1 MDLKSFKNEVEF
13 DATRVK
19 TKVLI
24 ETSFSKEIQILI
36 SVGQVMK
43 EHQTPYPIL
52 IHLLEGNIDLGVQG
66 KIISMK
72 VGDIIALEGDIPHDL
87 TAKENAIIRLTL
99 SKHDKVERLE
109 SVLKS

>member
-13 DATRVK
+13 DATRIK
-19 TKVLI
+19 TKVLV
-24 ETSFSKEIQILI
+24 ETSFSKEIQILM

-43 EHQTPYPIL
+43 EHKTPYPIL
-52 IHLLEGNIDLGVQG
+52 IHLLDGNIDLGVQG

-99 SKHDKVERLE
+99 SKHDKVERLKEVLE
-109 SVLKS
+109 S

>member
-19 TKVLI
+19 TKVLV
-24 ETSFSKEIQILI
+24 ETSFSKEIQILM
-36 SVGQVMK
+36 SVGQLMK

-52 IHLLEGNIDLGVQG
+52 IHLLDGNIDLGVQG

-99 SKHDKVERLE
+99 SKHDKVERLKEVLE
-109 SVLKS
+109 S

>member
-24 ETSFSKEIQILI
+24 ETSFSKEIQILMHG
-36 SVGQVMK
+36 GQVMK
-43 EHQTPYPIL
+43 EHKTPYPIL
-52 IHLLEGNIDLGVQG
+52 IHLLDGNIDLGVQG
-66 KIISMK
+66 EIISMK

-99 SKHDKVERLE
+99 SKHDKVERLKEVLE
-109 SVLKS
+109 S

>member
-24 ETSFSKEIQILI
+24 ETSFSKEIQILM

-43 EHQTPYPIL
+43 EHQTPFPIL
-52 IHLLEGNIDLGVQG
+52 IHLLDGNIELGVQG

-99 SKHDKVERLE
+99 SKHDKVERLKEVLE
-109 SVLKS
+109 S

>member
-1 MDLKSFKNEVEF
+1 MDLKSFKNAVEF

-24 ETSFSKEIQILI
+24 ETSFSKEIQILM

-43 EHQTPYPIL
+43 EHKTPFPIL

-87 TAKENAIIRLTL
+87 TAKENTIIRLTL
-99 SKHDKVERLE
+99 SKNDKVERLKEVLE
-109 SVLKS
+109 S